1 MEGAEEKPFLD
12 MSSKWGT
19 KFCSSREESHG
30 HNTNCN

>member
-19 KFCSSREESHG
+19 KFCRLSGGESWP
-30 HNTNCN
+30 NTNCN